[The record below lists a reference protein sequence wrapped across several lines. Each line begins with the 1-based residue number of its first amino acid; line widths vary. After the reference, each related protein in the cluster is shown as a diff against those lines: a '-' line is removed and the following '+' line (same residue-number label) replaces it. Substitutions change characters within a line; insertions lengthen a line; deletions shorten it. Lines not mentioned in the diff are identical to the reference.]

1 MTGKIQ
7 VGAVLGCCAM
17 LIVWP
22 ALGSPLAAG
31 TEPNPPV
38 MAVPAFP
45 LLPLLPLDPPL
56 DPPPQAARSRT
67 LVVARAANTGA
78 FRANFIDSPRCRGAP
93 ADRSPGF
100 PPSRRSLRS
109 RAIARRL
116 PCSSRV
122 QPGFGEN
129 HKNFPRPAGFPKRM
143 VRAIAISEQKCHN
156 LLSMLHYGVT
166 STRG

>member
-7 VGAVLGCCAM
+7 VGAVLGACAM

-22 ALGSPLAAG
+22 ALGWPLAAG

-38 MAVPAFP
+38 MAAPLLFP
-45 LLPLLPLDPPL
+45 LLPLEPPL

-67 LVVARAANTGA
+67 LVVARAASTGA
-78 FRANFIDSPRCRGAP
+78 FRANFIDSPRCRGVP

-100 PPSRRSLRS
+100 PPPRRSMRS

-116 PCSSRV
+116 PAQLMCSR
-122 QPGFGEN
+122 GFGEN
-129 HKNFPRPAGFPKRM
+129 HQNFPRPAGFPKRM
-143 VRAIAISEQKCHN
+143 AMPIAISEQKCHN
-156 LLSMLHYGVT
+156 LLSMLHCAVIC
-166 STRG
+166 SRG